1 MEEKKSPSHRIKELF
16 GRLADYLPSD
26 KNWEKERHLRQA
38 EDELDLMVRMV
49 LPCLQAREEY
59 IFWGFNRHTEHLFFH
74 LDCAGIDVNSDET
87 YKKLGLSDLQD
98 IDKLQLAP
106 RCALTQNRL
115 LGLKCRIENAETD
128 NFRLFH
134 RDRDNLGPTAWSR
147 EIASNVHCLYRRHD
161 ELGAIR
167 LLVKRDGSLPEAIQI
182 HNQEIDDFMKLLI
195 TKEFMAK
202 DEFLDVIDKAI
213 AFVDKVSR
221 EVADVACKRG
231 SFNASHKNKKQLMPY
246 HFK

>member
-49 LPCLQAREEY
+49 LPCLQAREEHIY
-59 IFWGFNRHTEHLFFH
+59 QGFNRHTEHLFFH

-87 YKKLGLSDLQD
+87 YKKLGLSGLQD

-115 LGLKCRIENAETD
+115 LSLKYLIENAETD
-128 NFRLFH
+128 NLRLFH
-134 RDRDNLGPTAWSR
+134 RDGDKLYPTPWVR
-147 EIASNVHCLYRRHD
+147 ERASEFYILRRRQD

-167 LLVKRDGSLPEAIQI
+167 LLVERDGSLPEAIQI
-182 HNQEIDDFMKLLI
+182 HNQEIDDLGKLII

-221 EVADVACKRG
+221 EVADVAFKRG
-231 SFNASHKNKKQLMPY
+231 SFNASHTNKKQLMPY